1 MIRIRDPSFYKWIW
15 NQNPILLSKFLLTSF
30 TVKKANTKISIESL
44 PFYDQEGF
52 NDISLIGNKN
62 VLRFSKFFVHWF
74 GVFSSDVSSNIYIWA
89 MGKNEVIAEKTTI
102 FYYNLFYAFH
112 LIFANLSFLY
122 LGKSKIF
129 ENIFFPHKYYFL
141 QTFLFKKEI
150 FF

>member
-1 MIRIRDPSFYKWIW
+1 MKWL
-15 NQNPILLSKFLLTSF
+15 Q
-30 TVKKANTKISIESL
+30 KK
-44 PFYDQEGF
+44 P
-52 NDISLIGNKN
+52 
-62 VLRFSKFFVHWF
+62 R
-74 GVFSSDVSSNIYIWA
+74 
-89 MGKNEVIAEKTTI
+89 